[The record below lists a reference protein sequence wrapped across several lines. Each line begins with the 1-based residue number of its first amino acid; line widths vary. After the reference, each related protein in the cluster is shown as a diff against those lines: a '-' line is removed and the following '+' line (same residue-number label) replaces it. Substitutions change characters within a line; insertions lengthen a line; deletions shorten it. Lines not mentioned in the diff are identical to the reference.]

1 MQAERQNV
9 KFCKVRHRLQ
19 ALLPGR
25 WLKSTSALDYGHQLR
40 GFRVARQ
47 RSVITFPVHMFATE
61 CKLPRCAGAVVL
73 ATALATAAYPQTRSA
88 ITDVTVIDV
97 VTGAKRTGVTVL
109 TEGDRIT
116 SIGPKVP
123 ISRETTRLSG
133 KGKFLIPGLWDMH
146 SHHQG
151 TGAESLDLFVAKG
164 VVGTRDMG
172 GDADFILPLRQRVQ
186 SGSLFGPEIVAAGP
200 IVDDAPADFPYRI
213 RVRNAREAL
222 KAVHELKR
230 LGVDFIKVHDH
241 TPRDVFFAVAAE
253 APKVGLSFAGHVP
266 SAVTV
271 AEAADAGMRSI
282 EHLSNYNVFGEC
294 MTGEEYVAVECRSLF
309 GKLAAKAVWQTP
321 TMAFF
326 QTIPDVFSGA
336 PLAHSEYASDSLLE
350 LTRRNVELSQVPA
363 KTLDK
368 LRLAGKISLR
378 AIHDL
383 RLAGNRFLA
392 GCDGLVPGFCLHD
405 ELEWFTKAGFS
416 PLEALQT
423 ATINPARFLGRE
435 GLQGTVEVGKRADLV
450 LLDADPSVDIRN
462 IIRINS
468 VILRGRLLTKP
479 SIDSIVAKHRRHAA
493 R

>member
-1 MQAERQNV
+1 
-9 KFCKVRHRLQ
+9 VRTFAADWKL
-19 ALLPGR
+19 A
-25 WLKSTSALDYGHQLR
+25 
-40 GFRVARQ
+40 GF
-47 RSVITFPVHMFATE
+47 
-61 CKLPRCAGAVVL
+61 AGAL
-73 ATALATAAYPQTRSA
+73 AVAAAAYPQTRSTLAFRDQSRESVA
-88 ITDVTVIDV
+88 ITNVTVIDV

-109 TEGDRIT
+109 TQGDRIT
-116 SIGPKVP
+116 AIGPKVVIP
-123 ISRETTRLSG
+123 PGTSRLSG

-151 TGAESLDLFVAKG
+151 TGAECLDLFVAKG

-172 GDADFILPLRQRVQ
+172 GDADFILPLRERVN

-200 IVDDAPADFPYRI
+200 IVDDAPTDFPYRL
-213 RVRNAREAL
+213 RVRNAQEAL
-222 KAVHELKR
+222 KAVHDLKR

-253 APKVGLSFAGHVP
+253 APKVGLTFAGHVP
-266 SAVTV
+266 STVTIE
-271 AEAADAGMRSI
+271 EAADAGIRSI

-294 MTGEEYVAVECRSLF
+294 MTGEEYSAAGCHRLF
-309 GKLAAKAVWQTP
+309 GKLAAKDVWQTP

-326 QTIPDVFSGA
+326 QTIPDVFTGT

-350 LTRRNVELSQVPA
+350 LTPRNVEASHVPA

-368 LRLAGKISLR
+368 YRLAGQTSLR

-383 RLAGNRFLA
+383 QLTGNRFLA

-405 ELEWFTKAGFS
+405 ELEWFTRAGFS

-435 GLQGTVEVGKRADLV
+435 DSQGTVEVGKRADLV
-450 LLDADPSVDIRN
+450 LLEADPSVDIRN
-462 IIRINS
+462 ITRIS
-468 VILRGRLLTKP
+468 AVILRSRLMRKP
-479 SIDSIVAKHRRHAA
+479 SLDLIIAKHRRPAVH
-493 R
+493 